1 MTQKSNETRHAL
13 HARSRESNAVVAEP
27 IVPHASD
34 TAQQGDALFPGDP
47 RSLPIARPVPVRT
60 SGKLEFAARCPE
72 CRDWHRH
79 VSLGEKDAPC
89 GAHYL
94 LEFKTKLKGAA

>member
-1 MTQKSNETRHAL
+1 MIGKAETPRAESGAFQEDSAAGGKSAAT
-13 HARSRESNAVVAEP
+13 VA
-27 IVPHASD
+27 HDSD
-34 TAQQGDALFPGDP
+34 TAHQGDTLA
-47 RSLPIARPVPVRT
+47 IARPVPVQT
-60 SGKLEFAARCPE
+60 SGRLEFAARCPE

-89 GAHYL
+89 GAHYR

>member
-1 MTQKSNETRHAL
+1 MTQNSNETRHAL
-13 HARSRESNAVVAEP
+13 HARSRESNAVVAAA
-27 IVPHASD
+27 IVP
-34 TAQQGDALFPGDP
+34 QL
-47 RSLPIARPVPVRT
+47 IARPVPVQT
-60 SGKLEFAARCPE
+60 SGRLEFAARCPE

-94 LEFKTKLKGAA
+94 LEFKGAA

>member
-1 MTQKSNETRHAL
+1 MTQDSNEPREAL
-13 HARSRESNAVVAEP
+13 TPGVREANVVVAEA
-27 IVPHASD
+27 IVP
-34 TAQQGDALFPGDP
+34 QL
-47 RSLPIARPVPVRT
+47 IARPVPVQT
-60 SGKLEFAARCPE
+60 SGRLEFAARCPE

-89 GAHYL
+89 GAHYV